1 MLPTFYILGAQKAGT
16 TWLAA
21 MLRQHPDIFIPRQKE
36 LHFFNDEARY
46 ARGPAW
52 YARQFAGA
60 HAARAIGEATPNYLA
75 INTPK
80 AQRVSERIR
89 ALTPDATFIVALRN
103 PVSRALSAMFHAAR
117 KRRIPFWT
125 NFDRALQDILSHH
138 VDPSDVLSI
147 GRYDVQLE
155 SYFRSFPRERFHI
168 LVYEEDIVKRKAE
181 TLDNLWQFLGVGA
194 PPLLRH
200 QTRLFNVGIK
210 SRLGLAFAQL
220 LPWKWG
226 VAMARTVEHAGLG
239 RQITLSEETTAALF
253 AYYEKTRGRVEAL
266 IGRDLSCW
274 RVRPQTS
281 GCTAASANP
290 FGSPKHQVEAA
301 RAKATVAPR

>member
-21 MLRQHPDIFIPRQKE
+21 MLRQHPEIFIPRQKE

-46 ARGPAW
+46 ARGPEW

-60 HAARAIGEATPNYLA
+60 RGARAIGEATPNYLA
-75 INTPK
+75 INTVK
-80 AQRVSERIR
+80 AQRVSERLR
-89 ALTPDATFIVALRN
+89 ALTPDATFIIALRN

-125 NFDRALQDILSHH
+125 NFDRAFQDILSHH
-138 VDPSDVLSI
+138 ADPSDVLSI

-155 SYFRSFPRERFHI
+155 SYFEAFPRERFRV
-168 LVYEEDIVKRKAE
+168 LVYEEDIVKRKSE
-181 TLDNLWQFLGVGA
+181 TLDDLWPFLGVGA
-194 PPLLRH
+194 PPVLRH
-200 QTRLFNVGIK
+200 QARFFNVGIK

-226 VAMARTVEHAGLG
+226 VAMGRTVEHVGIG
-239 RQITLSEETTAALF
+239 RQITLSDETTAALF
-253 AYYEKTRGRVEAL
+253 DYYERTRERVETL
-266 IGRDLSCW
+266 IGRDLACW
-274 RVRPQTS
+274 RARPQLP
-281 GCTAASANP
+281 GCTATPPGSLSSSRRKAESARQKP
-290 FGSPKHQVEAA
+290 
-301 RAKATVAPR
+301 TVAQR